1 MENRGRTQY
10 EKIIEPQNKEIKT
23 LLPLVFKFDFVYIC
37 KEIII
42 ETLVDGIYRLSKS
55 IEQGAAS

>member
-1 MENRGRTQY
+1 M
-10 EKIIEPQNKEIKT
+10 P
-23 LLPLVFKFDFVYIC
+23 LPFVFKFDFVYIC

-42 ETLVDGIYRLSKS
+42 ETLADGNYRLCKS